1 MRADTGPDDTRWVR
15 SMFDLPTSIENR
27 DVRDSRR
34 LVVVACV
41 VAVLSGGCT
50 SLQTSSLEPAQ
61 LRSAIRDDSLIEP
74 GEDVW
79 LTTQD
84 GKVHAFKVTSVD
96 AEHVRGAL
104 LGGEPVEV
112 PVDDIVS
119 LRTVELQPVQSA
131 VAGLGIYYLAGAAIV
146 MAMAVDD
153 L

>member
-1 MRADTGPDDTRWVR
+1 
-15 SMFDLPTSIENR
+15 MFDLPTSIDPR
-27 DVRDSRR
+27 DGRDPRR

-41 VAVLSGGCT
+41 VAVLSGCT
-50 SLQTSSLEPAQ
+50 SLQTSPLEPAQ
-61 LRSAIRDDSLIEP
+61 LRSAIRDGSLIEP

-96 AEHVRGAL
+96 VDLVRGAL

-112 PVDDIVS
+112 PIDDIVS
-119 LRTVELQPVQSA
+119 LRTVELQPAQSA
-131 VAGLGIYYLAGAAIV
+131 LAGLGIYYLAGTAIV
-146 MAMAVDD
+146 MAMVVDD